1 MPLCSR
7 RAVFAALAAATALAV
22 AGCGGDEE
30 ESSGGDSASGEAVA
44 TVDVS
49 ETDFALEPQDA
60 TVDESGVIEFAV
72 SNDGETDHALEVEA
86 DPEAVSDT
94 VAPGESTTFTADLE
108 PGEYKW
114 YCPIANHEQLGMVG
128 TLTVG
133 GGSGASSE
141 PESDDS
147 GGGGSPG
154 Y

>member
-1 MPLCSR
+1 VPLCSR
-7 RAVFAALAAATALAV
+7 RASLAALAAATALAV

-30 ESSGGDSASGEAVA
+30 SSSTEAAA

-72 SNDGETDHALEVEA
+72 TNDGETDHALEIEA

-94 VAPGESTTFTADLE
+94 IAAGESTTFTAELD
-108 PGEYKW
+108 PGDYKW
-114 YCPIANHEQLGMVG
+114 YCPIANHEDLGMVG
-128 TLTVG
+128 TLTVAE
-133 GGSGASSE
+133 GSGASSG
-141 PESDDS
+141 ESEDS
-147 GGGGSPG
+147 GSSGGGSPS

>member
-1 MPLCSR
+1 VPLCSR
-7 RAVFAALAAATALAV
+7 RASLAALAAATALAV

-30 ESSGGDSASGEAVA
+30 SSSTEAAA

-72 SNDGETDHALEVEA
+72 TNDGETDHALEIEA

-94 VAPGESTTFTADLE
+94 IAAGESTTFTAELD
-108 PGEYKW
+108 PGDYKW
-114 YCPIANHEQLGMVG
+114 YCPIANHEDLGMVG
-128 TLTVG
+128 TLTVAE
-133 GGSGASSE
+133 GSGASSD
-141 PESDDS
+141 ESEDS
-147 GGGGSPG
+147 GSSGGGSPS

>member
-30 ESSGGDSASGEAVA
+30 GSGEDSASGEAVA

-49 ETDFALEPQDA
+49 ETDFALDPEDA

-72 SNDGETDHALEVEA
+72 TNDGETDHALEVEA

-94 VAPGESTTFTADLE
+94 IAPGESTTFTAELE

-147 GGGGSPG
+147 DGGSPS

>member
-1 MPLCSR
+1 MPLCSPGAR
-7 RAVFAALAAATALAV
+7 LAALATVALLAV
-22 AGCGGDEE
+22 AGCGGDDEE
-30 ESSGGDSASGEAVA
+30 ASSGEAAA

-60 TVDESGVIEFAV
+60 TVDESGAIEFAV
-72 SNDGETDHALEVEA
+72 ANDGETDHALEIEA

-94 VAPGESTTFTADLE
+94 IAPGEETSFTAELE

-114 YCPIANHEQLGMVG
+114 YCPIANHEDLGMVG

-133 GGSGASSE
+133 GGSASSGGSE
-141 PESDDS
+141 SESDDS
-147 GGGGSPG
+147 GGASPS

>member
-7 RAVFAALAAATALAV
+7 RASLAALAAATALAV

-30 ESSGGDSASGEAVA
+30 SSSTEAAA

-72 SNDGETDHALEVEA
+72 TNDGETDHALEIEA

-94 VAPGESTTFTADLE
+94 IAAGESTTFTAELD
-108 PGEYKW
+108 PGDYKW
-114 YCPIANHEQLGMVG
+114 YCPIANHEDLGMVG
-128 TLTVG
+128 TLTVAE
-133 GGSGASSE
+133 GSGASSD
-141 PESDDS
+141 ESEDS
-147 GGGGSPG
+147 GSSGGGSPS